1 MHDVLS
7 VQSYWTLGPA
17 TTPLFWS
24 GKEMPHNGRLE
35 SNSTLPMHVLLVE
48 DDAVLADGLTRV
60 LQGHGMQV
68 EVAGDGLLADQLLQ
82 RGSVAVAV
90 LDIGLPG
97 IDGFEVVR
105 RLRARGATVPV
116 LLLTA
121 RDAVEDRVRGLE
133 LGADD
138 YLVKPFATAELV
150 ARIRALA
157 RRNAPPAKLLALGQL
172 TLDVAARRARVG
184 ERALELSVR
193 EWAVLE
199 YLLQHAGRVVSKQQI
214 IDAIQPWGD
223 DLTLNAVEVY
233 VSRLRLKLA
242 GAGIAIRTIRG
253 FGYLLEAGA

>member
-1 MHDVLS
+1 MHI
-7 VQSYWTLGPA
+7 
-17 TTPLFWS
+17 
-24 GKEMPHNGRLE
+24 
-35 SNSTLPMHVLLVE
+35 LLVE
-48 DDAVLADGLTRV
+48 DDAVLADGLART
-60 LQGHGMQV
+60 LQAQGMQV
-68 EVAGDGLLADQLLQ
+68 ELACDGLQADALMQ
-82 RGSVAVAV
+82 RNPPLVAV

-105 RLRARGATVPV
+105 RLRARGDATPV

-133 LGADD
+133 TGADD
-138 YLVKPFATAELV
+138 YLVKPFATPELV

-157 RRNAPPAKLLALGQL
+157 RRNAPKSTVLALGNIV
-172 TLDVAARRARVG
+172 LDSGARRARVG

-214 IDAIQPWGD
+214 VDAIAPWGE

-233 VSRLRLKLA
+233 VSRLRLKLD
-242 GAGIAIRTIRG
+242 GAGVSLRTIRG